1 MDVRCCLVS
10 HFSFLLRHM
19 ANPVL
24 CPAGVRFDH
33 HRHCSEINQHF
44 HNVPPTRAGH
54 FLLRYHQLSGI
65 RGVVSR
71 NPTGGQSLHGCRE
84 QINVCGTGV
93 CDSVW
98 SYLHFLQPCA
108 LLLLLL
114 GHLQQL
120 DRTALSKGHAN
131 AMKFGLNIVWLY
143 GVCLSTLVSK
153 QDLVQNRSSKPQAND
168 LTGHARCPHCHDRC
182 WTRTCGCRHSI
193 LRNELEC
200 MCGTSTYCCFVHIP
214 FRVVFTLLGCSV
226 CVCVLVSK
234 SEDDPLLDRN
244 NTVVCRCWC

>member
-1 MDVRCCLVS
+1 MT
-10 HFSFLLRHM
+10 
-19 ANPVL
+19 NPVL

-71 NPTGGQSLHGCRE
+71 NPTGGQSLHGRRE

-120 DRTALSKGHAN
+120 DRTALSE
-131 AMKFGLNIVWLY
+131 
-143 GVCLSTLVSK
+143 
-153 QDLVQNRSSKPQAND
+153 
-168 LTGHARCPHCHDRC
+168 GHARCPHCHDRC

-214 FRVVFTLLGCSV
+214 FRVVFTLLGWFV
-226 CVCVLVSK
+226 CVCVFWYRRVRTNSFWIGTTQSYVVAGASLVS
-234 SEDDPLLDRN
+234 PLPSLSLLSSRHCSLFLHQWPP
-244 NTVVCRCWC
+244 VGFR